1 MLVVLMFFTLTAT
14 VISAEKYQPKSGDS
28 DLDASLQ
35 RIQKAFIKKTKV
47 KKSQF
52 VDKVAEE
59 FQIPVNKVEE
69 LFNFYEFKAP
79 DVLLSVSIADI
90 SGEPLQNISALYFK
104 NKEKGWEYTLKQFNL
119 HKGSKNYNL
128 IKKDMSAE
136 F

>member
-1 MLVVLMFFTLTAT
+1 MVLFFVLNTVVL
-14 VISAEKYQPKSGDS
+14 SADQYQPNTGDAE
-28 DLDASLQ
+28 LDTSLQ
-35 RIQKAFIKKTKV
+35 HIDKIFSKKTKI

-79 DVLLSVSIADI
+79 DVLMSISIADI
-90 SGEPLQNISALYFK
+90 YGEPLQNISGLYFK
-104 NKEKGWEYTLKQFNL
+104 NKNKGWSYTLKQFKVQ
-119 HKGSKNYNL
+119 KGSKNYNL
-128 IKKDMSAE
+128 IKQDMSAD